1 MLLFVQKFPKSTKKE
16 TGKGDGPLVIKLL
29 DLIVTKTDK
38 DFQFFCEALRR
49 SGQGHIVDLLLT
61 EKGQ

>member
-1 MLLFVQKFPKSTKKE
+1 MKKE
-16 TGKGDGPLVIKLL
+16 TGKGDGPLVSKLL
-29 DLIVTKTDK
+29 DLIVIKTDK

-49 SGQGHIVDLLLT
+49 SGQGHIADQLLS